1 RRNVRQANALEWVC
15 SADQQGEDKLA
26 EEVQV
31 SAWTIAGIFLITLA
45 TLTDEILVTRIF
57 SVTMWY
63 HFAFGA
69 ISLAMFGMTIGALH
83 VYQHPRLY
91 TPSRAKRAMSVSS
104 CWFAITAIA
113 SVLAHL
119 SVPLASDR
127 LTAIVWIS
135 MSYVL
140 FSVPFYFS

>member
-1 RRNVRQANALEWVC
+1 M
-15 SADQQGEDKLA
+15 ADESR
-26 EEVQV
+26 V
-31 SAWTIAGIFLITLA
+31 SWLTVSGVFLITLA
-45 TLTDEILVTRIF
+45 TLMDEILVTRIF

-83 VYQHPRLY
+83 VYQHPQLF
-91 TPSRAKRAMSVSS
+91 TASRAKRAMSVSS
-104 CWFAITAIA
+104 FWFAITAIA

-127 LTAIVWIS
+127 LTAVLWIS
-135 MSYVL
+135 ISYVL
-140 FSVPFYFS
+140 FSV